1 MWLWQKDTPDQTNV
15 LLLPRVKSSP
25 SEIQVINIIVLDL
38 TKINNVHLSFYV
50 GKKAT
55 LPFCFSGPS
64 LRSRLG
70 DIHLNSQWDNCA
82 VSGWMTMAPCARG
95 PGWADCGGADG
106 GGRLQRPELVL
117 CDFSAR
123 CTRERGGSA
132 PNRTTIST
140 DHWTAGKAQKMSNG
154 ADSAAK
160 HKLPPAS
167 ESTPQFEVM
176 ECDLRALTTM
186 DLQLCHRISV
196 TLMTKPDPCLWS
208 TCPSIF
214 FIVGDVAFLFQAQL
228 NYD

>member
-1 MWLWQKDTPDQTNV
+1 
-15 LLLPRVKSSP
+15 
-25 SEIQVINIIVLDL
+25 
-38 TKINNVHLSFYV
+38 
-50 GKKAT
+50 
-55 LPFCFSGPS
+55 
-64 LRSRLG
+64 
-70 DIHLNSQWDNCA
+70 
-82 VSGWMTMAPCARG
+82 MAPCARG

-132 PNRTTIST
+132 PNTTIST

-167 ESTPQFEVM
+167 ESTPQFEIM

-196 TLMTKPDPCLWS
+196 TSMTKPDPCLWS

-214 FIVGDVAFLFQAQL
+214 FIVGDVAFLFQWWKGWLKFFCHLTFGTLCAKTRSWIKKSFFCL
-228 NYD
+228 WKGNLLCSRLLRFCA